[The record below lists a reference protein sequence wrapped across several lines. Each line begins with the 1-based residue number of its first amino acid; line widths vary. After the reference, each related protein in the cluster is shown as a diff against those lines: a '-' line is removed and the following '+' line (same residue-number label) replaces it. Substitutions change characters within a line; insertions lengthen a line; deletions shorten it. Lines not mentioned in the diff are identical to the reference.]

1 MDDPKKYMDEISS
14 YMVMNRQAGF
24 TTLLRT
30 GTDNYRSDKFIITEN
45 MKQGEMFR
53 CLQSEIVPLSS
64 LERLRGHSRPLV
76 IDNSALIQIFHQA
89 SLKLSKQEEEI
100 KTLRKD
106 LDKVKL
112 SDIKHLETQVKYNKI
127 KYSLAL
133 KDAMAR
139 KKEIKEMRDKPFKTF
154 FKTIFGLWKK

>member
-1 MDDPKKYMDEISS
+1 MGDPKEYMDEISS

-53 CLQSEIVPLSS
+53 CLQSEIIPLSS
-64 LERLRGHSRPLV
+64 LERLRGSSRPLV

-89 SLKLSKQEEEI
+89 SLKIANQEVEI
-100 KTLRKD
+100 GELKLD

-112 SDIKHLETQVKYNKI
+112 TDIKKLETKIKYNKI
-127 KYSLAL
+127 KYNLAL
-133 KDAMAR
+133 KDVIKHKM
-139 KKEIKEMRDKPFKTF
+139 EIRELKTKPFKTF
-154 FKTIFGLWKK
+154 FKTIFRLWKK